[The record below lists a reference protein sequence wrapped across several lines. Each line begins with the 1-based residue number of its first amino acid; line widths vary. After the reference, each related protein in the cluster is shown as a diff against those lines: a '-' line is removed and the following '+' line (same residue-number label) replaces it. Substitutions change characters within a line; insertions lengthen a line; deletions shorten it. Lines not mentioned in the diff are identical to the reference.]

1 MNEIRE
7 LTPKDRISVTL
18 ADAVVLTGI
27 GRRTLEN
34 LARSDIKFPSFKVG
48 SKTLIHVD
56 ALNKYL
62 AEKAKA
68 RVGVGAMSKRVAGIM
83 ARREASAL

>member
-1 MNEIRE
+1 MNEIRD

-18 ADAVVLTGI
+18 ADAVKLTGI

-34 LARSDIKFPSFKVG
+34 LAKTDIKFPSFKVG

-56 ALNKYL
+56 TLNKYL
-62 AEKAKA
+62 EEKART
-68 RVGVGAMSKRVAGIM
+68 RVGVQTMSSRVAGIF
-83 ARREASAL
+83 ARREGLK

>member
-1 MNEIRE
+1 MNEIRD

-18 ADAVVLTGI
+18 ADAVKLTGI

-34 LARSDIKFPSFKVG
+34 LAKTDIKFPSFQVG

-56 ALNKYL
+56 ALNKYI

-68 RVGVGAMSKRVAGIM
+68 RVGVQAMSPRVAGIF
-83 ARREASAL
+83 ARREGLK